1 MAQTNA
7 MLSQT
12 RQALEAF
19 DNQHDFER
27 MAADV
32 LNHLGYGSVEP
43 MAPGGGAD
51 RGVDIRFTEGDAP
64 GMAFVTLDKNIRD
77 KFMGDLEKHPDAEGV
92 IALFCNVDVSPSMKL
107 NLTRE
112 AIAKGYRLEVFDLER
127 LRSLLDSSLK
137 EVRRRYLR
145 LDDEVAA
152 RLRSEATKLL
162 RFPDATPDAS
172 PPPALIERMLINKIP
187 RRMFELLMQ
196 YEEADVAE
204 VPGIGHALHDH
215 LTDYY
220 RFRQNALNVEEELL
234 SRIGAMVNVSF
245 RAAWQIYLKYAVMRF
260 SGASKE
266 AVIAGGNF
274 LNYDITWGDA
284 ERVFL
289 DLSRDLALSLRMS
302 ELFASHSRLGDS
314 LAALVPSA

>member
-1 MAQTNA
+1 

-12 RQALEAF
+12 RRALEDF

-32 LNHLGYGSVEP
+32 LNRLGYGSVEP

-51 RGVDIRFTEGDAP
+51 RGVDIKFREGDVP
-64 GMAFVTLDKNIRD
+64 GMAFVTLNKNVRD
-77 KFMGDLEKHPDAEGV
+77 KFRRDLAKHPDAEGV

-107 NLTRE
+107 SLAKE

-137 EVRRRYLR
+137 DVRRRYLK

-162 RFPDATPDAS
+162 RFPDATSDS
-172 PPPALIERMLINKIP
+172 STPPTLIERMLINKVP

-196 YEEADVAE
+196 YEEKDVVE
-204 VPGIGHALHDH
+204 VPGIGQALYQH
-215 LTDYY
+215 LTSYY
-220 RFRQNALNVEEELL
+220 RFREEALRIEDELM
-234 SRIGAMVNVSF
+234 SRIGAMVTVSF
-245 RAAWQIYLKYAVMRF
+245 KAGWQIYLKYAVRRF
-260 SGASKE
+260 SGTSKE
-266 AVIAGGNF
+266 AVVASGNF
-274 LNYDITWGDA
+274 LNYDITWDDA

-289 DLSRDLALSLRMS
+289 ELSRDSALSSRMS
-302 ELFASHSRLGDS
+302 GLFELHRRLGNS
-314 LAALVPSA
+314 FAVLAAQA